1 MFFNVRGF
9 LKKIHILHEIAR
21 KYRRIKI
28 RAHEVIKLLP
38 PNSLIFDIGAHL
50 GDKSL
55 PFLKNDMKVLMVEPN
70 PFMCKFLNTY
80 FSKNPNVKILQK
92 GVGEKKRKAVFYISD
107 SAPGASTLS
116 RSWKNSK
123 RFKRYK
129 IKYNRIIDIDLVTL
143 DYLIKKYGSPD
154 YIKIDIENYEYY
166 AISGLSK
173 KNGIIS
179 FEFVNENFDN
189 IIKCLNKLAR
199 IGYEEF
205 NFSLGDNNFFFFQ
218 KFKKIKELPILLKT
232 IKNLSS
238 INSNIWGDIYAK

>member
-1 MFFNVRGF
+1 MFLSVRNF
-9 LKKIHILHEIAR
+9 LKKNPILHEIVR

-55 PFLKNDMKVLMVEPN
+55 SFLKNDMRVLMVEPN
-70 PFMCKFLNTY
+70 PIMCKLLNTY

-92 GVGEKKRKAVFYISD
+92 GIGEKKRKAVFYISD
-107 SAPGASTLS
+107 SAPGASTLCK
-116 RSWKNSK
+116 SWQTLN

-129 IKYNRIIDIDLVTL
+129 IKYNRTINIDLVTL

-166 AISGLSK
+166 AISGLK
-173 KNGIIS
+173 NKNGIIS

-189 IIKCLNKLAR
+189 IIKCLNKLVK
-199 IGYEEF
+199 IGYKEF
-205 NFSLGDNNFFFFQ
+205 NFSLGDNNFFYFQ
-218 KFKKIKELPILLKT
+218 KFKKKKEMPILLKT

-238 INSNIWGDIYAK
+238 KNSELWGDIYAK